1 MKTRITLLL
10 VALSTVCSAQ
20 EFRSTLWIE
29 AANGR
34 IDSVTIGYDPS
45 ASESID
51 ASFGA
56 QDITDQAWSDFEI
69 RASQVDISE
78 IINGEDIMNPRSIT
92 DLSRYQSKTEIIP
105 KKCDDVIH
113 VSNQSGFS
121 PFIALFISTDSY
133 PITLRWNQDHFDS
146 SCLNKSV
153 ISDWPI
159 STWWDIPCCTNLDI
173 NNTSLAGQDE
183 ITITRHVGMQVV
195 NENQDALIMLNIAL
209 VDENSSSTHL
219 ASKQDISL
227 SPNPATGMF
236 QIPEQAELIRVVDS
250 AGKIVSYRKKGNT
263 ILVDQEGL
271 LFVQMKTSD
280 GISTKK
286 LINTRK

>member
-1 MKTRITLLL
+1 
-10 VALSTVCSAQ
+10 
-20 EFRSTLWIE
+20 
-29 AANGR
+29 
-34 IDSVTIGYDPS
+34 
-45 ASESID
+45 
-51 ASFGA
+51 
-56 QDITDQAWSDFEI
+56 
-69 RASQVDISE
+69 
-78 IINGEDIMNPRSIT
+78 
-92 DLSRYQSKTEIIP
+92 
-105 KKCDDVIH
+105 
-113 VSNQSGFS
+113 
-121 PFIALFISTDSY
+121 
-133 PITLRWNQDHFDS
+133 
-146 SCLNKSV
+146 
-153 ISDWPI
+153 
-159 STWWDIPCCTNLDI
+159 
-173 NNTSLAGQDE
+173 
-183 ITITRHVGMQVV
+183 MQVV